1 MIVCVQVLYLYQA
14 NDLLELTREE
24 ESALKGEQGEIMQM
38 AYRILVATGEATD
51 AERLV
56 PIKWAHLSGVNYNTI
71 GDTGQEL
78 LSGIANK
85 GTRVRVRTT
94 LNPMGF
100 DIDSVSN
107 YNLDENFVSKQL
119 LIKKSYEAMGVAPS
133 FSCIPY
139 EIFDIPEKGTQ
150 VAFAESNAAIHANSY
165 DGIKT
170 NKESAFSALASA
182 ITGKSPYSLL
192 RKNDDG
198 GLPDITIR
206 MKVSNPDEL
215 TYGML
220 GFFAGK
226 IADTSVSISGLGET
240 DTRQS
245 KAMCGG
251 MGTSGTC
258 AKFLF
263 GDTMEGEGPGVERVD
278 FDEKEMQNIH
288 DELSSAE
295 KGDIITLGSPQ
306 LGLEEISDLAGKLK
320 GRSFQKRCM
329 IFVPRTVKE
338 RAKKIGYI
346 NELERAGCE
355 ILADCCTCLTP
366 LISKEQVDAVT
377 TNSIKGAFYLK
388 NSNGVN
394 VNLKPLSEI
403 VEDET
408 R

>member
-1 MIVCVQVLYLYQA
+1 LY
-14 NDLLELTREE
+14 LTREE

-51 AERLV
+51 AEKLI
-56 PIKWAHLSGVNYNTI
+56 PIEWTHLAGVNYNTI
-71 GDTGQEL
+71 GDAGEEF
-78 LSGIANK
+78 LSGISKNA
-85 GTRVRVRTT
+85 RVKVKTT

-100 DIDSVSN
+100 DIDNVSN
-107 YNLDENFVSKQL
+107 YNLDENFISKQL
-119 LIKKSYEAMGVAPS
+119 SIRKSYETMGVIPS

-139 EIFDIPEKGTQ
+139 EIFDIPKNGTQ

-165 DGIKT
+165 DNLKT

-182 ITGKSPYSLL
+182 LTGKSPYSSL
-192 RKNDDG
+192 RKEDTPN
-198 GLPDITIR
+198 ITIR
-206 MKVSNPDEL
+206 MNVKNPNEL

-226 IADTSVSISGLGET
+226 VGDTSVNISGLGEM
-240 DTRQS
+240 DNRQC

-258 AKFLF
+258 AKFIF
-263 GDTMEGEGPGVERVD
+263 GDSDCEKID
-278 FDEKEMQNIH
+278 FDEKELQNIH
-288 DELSSAE
+288 DELNTAE

-306 LGLEEISDLAGKLK
+306 LGLDEISDLVGKLK

-329 IFVPRTVKE
+329 VFTPRTIKE
-338 RAKKIGYI
+338 QARKIGYT

-355 ILADCCTCLTP
+355 ILSDCCTCLTP
-366 LISKEQVDAVT
+366 LINKDNVDAVT

-394 VNLKPLSEI
+394 VNLKSLSQI
-403 VEDET
+403 IEDET

>member
-1 MIVCVQVLYLYQA
+1 M
-14 NDLLELTREE
+14 
-24 ESALKGEQGEIMQM
+24 LKGEHGDIMQM

-51 AERLV
+51 AEKLI
-56 PIKWAHLSGVNYNTI
+56 PIEWAHLAGVNYNTI
-71 GDTGQEL
+71 GDAGEEF
-78 LSGIANK
+78 LSSVSKNA
-85 GTRVRVRTT
+85 RVKVKTT

-100 DIDSVSN
+100 DIDNVSN
-107 YNLDENFVSKQL
+107 YNLDENFIAKQL
-119 LIKKSYEAMGVAPS
+119 SIKNSYEIMGVTPS

-139 EIFDIPEKGTQ
+139 EIFDIPKSGTQ

-165 DGIKT
+165 DNLKT

-182 ITGKSPYSLL
+182 ITGKSPYSSL
-192 RKNDDG
+192 RKEDTPNV
-198 GLPDITIR
+198 TIR
-206 MKVSNPDEL
+206 MKVNNPNEL

-226 IADTSVSISGLGET
+226 VGDTSVNISDLG
-240 DTRQS
+240 DMDKRQC

-263 GDTMEGEGPGVERVD
+263 GDSDSNTEKID
-278 FDEKEMQNIH
+278 FDEKTMQTVY
-288 DELSSAE
+288 DELNTTE

-306 LGLEEISDLAGKLK
+306 LGLDEISDLTSKLK
-320 GRSFQKRCM
+320 GRSFTKRCM
-329 IFVPRTVKE
+329 IFCPRTVKQQARE
-338 RAKKIGYI
+338 IGYV

-355 ILADCCTCLTP
+355 ILSDCCTCLTP
-366 LISKEQVDAVT
+366 LINKDNIDAVT
-377 TNSIKGAFYLK
+377 TNSIKGAYYLK
-388 NSNGVN
+388 NSNGVD
-394 VNLKPLSEI
+394 VNLKSLSEI